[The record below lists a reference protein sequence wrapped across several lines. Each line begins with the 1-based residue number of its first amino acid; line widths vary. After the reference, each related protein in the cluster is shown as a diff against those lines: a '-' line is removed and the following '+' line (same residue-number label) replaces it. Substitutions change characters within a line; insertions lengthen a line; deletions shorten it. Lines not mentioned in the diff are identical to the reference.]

1 MILGCTEAI
10 PSTLFFFIFF
20 MSINAAQLDYI
31 VEQYA
36 EIVLDRMDYKDMEQY
51 VYDSLTD
58 YYGRMGKTELREH
71 IIEMENSG
79 CPEDNLFDELL
90 DNVKDVTVYGEPLK
104 DDKVTRYGLDE
115 GETLSF
121 PVKS

>member
-90 DNVKDVTVYGEPLK
+90 DNAKHITVYGESPK
-104 DDKVTRYGLDE
+104 DSNVTTYGLEE
-115 GETLSF
+115 GESLSF

>member
-1 MILGCTEAI
+1 MPLTPIQFEELI
-10 PSTLFFFIFF
+10 
-20 MSINAAQLDYI
+20 
-31 VEQYA
+31 EQYA

-58 YYGRMGKTELREH
+58 YYGKMGATELRDH
-71 IIEMENSG
+71 ILEMEDSG

-104 DDKVTRYGLDE
+104 DDKVTRYGLEE
-115 GETLSF
+115 GESLSF
-121 PVKS
+121 PCNS